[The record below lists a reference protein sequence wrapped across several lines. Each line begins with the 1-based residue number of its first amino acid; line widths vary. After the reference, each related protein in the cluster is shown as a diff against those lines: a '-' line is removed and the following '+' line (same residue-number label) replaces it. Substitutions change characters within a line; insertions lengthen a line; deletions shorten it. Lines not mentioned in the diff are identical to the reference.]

1 MTRAYY
7 HALGGGANMG
17 VSMEQ
22 VGVSKVTAGA
32 WSMTPHDTRVTE
44 GATYRLRVSQGAV
57 GWPQEG
63 EGVL

>member
-1 MTRAYY
+1 
-7 HALGGGANMG
+7 MG

-22 VGVSKVTAGA
+22 VGVSKVMAGA
-32 WSMTPHDTRVTE
+32 WSMTPRDTRVTE